1 MGNRYQQLSLSERV
15 YIQAQ
20 LELGFKAAAIAAA
33 LKRSAATLCREL
45 RRNGWKRPAA
55 SAQKS
60 RSAPAAPSGYHAD
73 QAQQRAVSKAAK
85 PRVQRRLQPGT
96 PLWEVVVDNLRG
108 GLSPEQI
115 AGTLKRMS
123 PRLEPVSISHE
134 AIYQA
139 IYAQPRGDLR
149 TEVIALLRHAHQ
161 KRRPRARGKDRRGQ
175 IPNMISIAERPAEIE
190 DRLIPGHWE
199 GDTIKGKYN
208 RSAVGTLVERSTLF
222 TLLAKMDDPGA
233 DAAVAGF
240 SCVLE
245 RVEAQKR
252 LSITYDRGKEM
263 AKHEQLT
270 AQTGV
275 KVYFA
280 DPHAPWQRG
289 TNENTNGLIRQYLP
303 KGEDLS
309 HYSQEQLDQF
319 AWLLNARPRK
329 SLGWKCPAELFL
341 PDFDFV
347 AYYSQFF
354 ALRT

>member
-33 LKRSAATLCREL
+33 LKRSASTLSREL
-45 RRNGWKRPAA
+45 ARNGWERPAVEA
-55 SAQKS
+55 CKS
-60 RSAPAAPSGYHAD
+60 GARHRLLPAAIAPTGAHSAPPARLLCPAFSGVCSLA
-73 QAQQRAVSKAAK
+73 
-85 PRVQRRLQPGT
+85 RRSGR
-96 PLWEVVVDNLRG
+96 WCVDNLRG

-139 IYAQPRGDLR
+139 IYALPRGDLR
-149 TEVIALLRHAHQ
+149 TEVIALLRHGHQ

-240 SCVLE
+240 SRVLE
-245 RVEAQKR
+245 RVDTQKR

-263 AKHEQLT
+263 AKHEATDGQNRR
-270 AQTGV
+270 Q
-275 KVYFA
+275 
-280 DPHAPWQRG
+280 
-289 TNENTNGLIRQYLP
+289 GLLRR
-303 KGEDLS
+303 S
-309 HYSQEQLDQF
+309 
-319 AWLLNARPRK
+319 AR
-329 SLGWKCPAELFL
+329 
-341 PDFDFV
+341 
-347 AYYSQFF
+347 
-354 ALRT
+354 ALAARHQ